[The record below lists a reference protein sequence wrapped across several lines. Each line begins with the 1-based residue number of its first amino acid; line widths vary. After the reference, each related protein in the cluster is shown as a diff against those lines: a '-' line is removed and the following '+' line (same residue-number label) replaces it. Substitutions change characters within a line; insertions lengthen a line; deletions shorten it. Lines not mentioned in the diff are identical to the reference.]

1 MKLFSEKVT
10 PTFTNS
16 SFNILQ
22 VENFSEIFF
31 DVYEIELNKIKYP
44 VEKVSE
50 YEGNPVVSV
59 PVVMGEKEQNY
70 PFVLIKGSQGVFF
83 NEKNTFEDI
92 DIEIVRENIS
102 HPISEC
108 IEEFEE
114 SIFPETS
121 FDEDNLLELE
131 ESVKCDIQKQLEK
144 AKQTAF
150 EYAEK
155 IKIQKLNEA
164 NADLA
169 ERSKILKSTL
179 EDAKSDLIN
188 EFFDITKK
196 IRTEIISANNDRYY
210 EISETIDNK
219 IVDLANSLKESVNN
233 DFEKTSKKFES
244 NIKIFVKDLYEQ
256 ITIPEIKNGLSD
268 IATDVISKVSLIEK
282 NLNSK
287 LNEKAN
293 SENLED
299 VNAQVDALR
308 ESTVELNN
316 SIKKNINKALSRV
329 GNVNNRIDEVAS
341 DIIAQVDAKIK
352 LASKEIAKL
361 YTEKL
366 KIIDEQS
373 IELNEK
379 SRNYVSDLLHE
390 SKRNLISEIRTI
402 QKKAPIE
409 YIIEA
414 KGKKQKKSLDSFE
427 SELDKK
433 ISNKINDE
441 IIRLKKYISVY
452 SSGGGSVA
460 AQFADGGTINGDINV
475 NGEILSGGI
484 NLIEIFNNNVASGQ
498 YLALS
503 GGTISGSLS
512 VTGSVDLNANTT
524 WYNVPYSY
532 TDSNNIFV
540 TGITETLLISS
551 INSDIKDSLDK
562 VNVFYNPSTTYYNT
576 GSSFSVQGTLEEVI
590 ANNAYDVSV
599 LQQSVSSEQTQLDDL
614 QDRVSALYTYLIQ
627 NFEESIVASSNSI
640 SEFITSEWSP
650 SLGLTPGSTVTL
662 SSINTVYI
670 LGNSDG
676 SGVNDYY
683 EVNLKPNF
691 LFYKTNLNDNAILD
705 SFPLSAMKSSK
716 YVIQVEDRTTGDIYY
731 GEINV
736 VTNNSVAVASEY
748 SSNYTT
754 SVPFVEFGA
763 VLLNQRVC
771 LSAIPLEGYTMNNF
785 IFKGN
790 RTNFF

>member
-70 PFVLIKGSQGVFF
+70 PFVLNKGTQGVFF
-83 NEKNTFEDI
+83 NKKNTFEYT
-92 DIEIVRENIS
+92 DIEVVSENIS
-102 HPISEC
+102 HPIAEH

-114 SIFPETS
+114 PIFPETS

-131 ESVKCDIQKQLEK
+131 ESVKCDIQRQLEK

-219 IVDLANSLKESVNN
+219 IIDLANSLKESVNN
-233 DFEKTSKKFES
+233 DFEKTSKKFET

-256 ITIPEIKNGLSD
+256 ITIPELKSNLSD

-352 LASKEIAKL
+352 SASKEIAKL

-379 SRNYVSDLLHE
+379 SRNYVSDMLHE

-409 YIIEA
+409 YVIEA
-414 KGKKQKKSLDSFE
+414 KGKRQIKSFDSFE

-433 ISNKINDE
+433 ISKKINDE
-441 IIRLKKYISVY
+441 IVRLKKYISVY

-460 AQFADGGTINGDINV
+460 VQFADGGTINGDINV
-475 NGEILSGGI
+475 NGEILSGGV
-484 NLIEIFNNNVASGQ
+484 NLIDIFSNAVANGQ
-498 YLALS
+498 YLSLS

-512 VTGSVDLNANTT
+512 VAGSVDLNAATT
-524 WYNVPYSY
+524 WYDVPYYYQDDYHVPIPVS
-532 TDSNNIFV
+532 
-540 TGITETLLISS
+540 GITSVLAIST
-551 INSDIKDSLDK
+551 INSDIKESQHK
-562 VNVFYNPSTTYYNT
+562 VDALTEGFLYLQEQINS
-576 GSSFSVQGTLEEVI
+576 
-590 ANNAYDVSV
+590 NASAIQEG
-599 LQQSVSSEQTQLDDL
+599 LSSEQIQIDDL

-627 NFEESIVASSNSI
+627 NFEENIVASSNSI
-640 SEFITSEWSP
+640 NEFITSEWSP
-650 SLGLTPGSTVTL
+650 SLELVPGSTVTL
-662 SSINTVYI
+662 SAANTVYI

-676 SGVNDYY
+676 SSVNDYY

-691 LFYKTNLNDNAILD
+691 LFYKTNLSDNAILD

-736 VTNNSVAVASEY
+736 VSNNSFAVASEY
-748 SSNYTT
+748 SSNHTT
-754 SVPFVEFGA
+754 SLPFVEFGA
-763 VLLNQRVC
+763 VLINQRVC
-771 LSAIPLEGYTMNNF
+771 LSAISLEDYTMSNF

>member
-70 PFVLIKGSQGVFF
+70 PFVLNKGTQGVFF
-83 NEKNTFEDI
+83 NKKNTFEYT
-92 DIEIVRENIS
+92 DIEVVSENIS
-102 HPISEC
+102 HPIAEH

-114 SIFPETS
+114 PIFPETS

-131 ESVKCDIQKQLEK
+131 ESVKCDIQRQLEK

-219 IVDLANSLKESVNN
+219 IIDLANSLKESVND
-233 DFEKTSKKFES
+233 DFEKTSKKFET

-256 ITIPEIKNGLSD
+256 TTIPELKSSLSD

-352 LASKEIAKL
+352 SASKEIAKL

-379 SRNYVSDLLHE
+379 SRNYVSDMLHE

-409 YIIEA
+409 YVIEA
-414 KGKKQKKSLDSFE
+414 KGKRQIKSFDSFE

-433 ISNKINDE
+433 ISKKINDE
-441 IIRLKKYISVY
+441 IVRLKKYISVY

-460 AQFADGGTINGDINV
+460 VQFADGGTINGDINV
-475 NGEILSGGI
+475 NGEILSGGV
-484 NLIEIFNNNVASGQ
+484 NLIDIFSNAVANGQ
-498 YLALS
+498 YLSLS

-512 VTGSVDLNANTT
+512 VAGSVDLNAATT
-524 WYNVPYSY
+524 WYDVPYYYQDDYHVPIPVS
-532 TDSNNIFV
+532 
-540 TGITETLLISS
+540 GITSVLAIST
-551 INSDIKDSLDK
+551 INSDIKESQHK
-562 VNVFYNPSTTYYNT
+562 VDALTEGFLYLQEQINS
-576 GSSFSVQGTLEEVI
+576 
-590 ANNAYDVSV
+590 NASAIQEG
-599 LQQSVSSEQTQLDDL
+599 LSSEQIQIDDL

-627 NFEESIVASSNSI
+627 NFEENIVASSNSI
-640 SEFITSEWSP
+640 NEFITSEWSP
-650 SLGLTPGSTVTL
+650 SLELVPGSTVTL
-662 SSINTVYI
+662 SAANTVYI

-676 SGVNDYY
+676 SSVNDYY

-691 LFYKTNLNDNAILD
+691 LFYKTNLSDNAILD

-736 VTNNSVAVASEY
+736 VSNNSFAVASEY
-748 SSNYTT
+748 SSNHTT
-754 SVPFVEFGA
+754 SLPFVEFGA
-763 VLLNQRVC
+763 VLINQRVC
-771 LSAIPLEGYTMNNF
+771 LSAISLEDYTMSNF

>member
-70 PFVLIKGSQGVFF
+70 PFVLNKGTQGVFF
-83 NEKNTFEDI
+83 NKKNTFEYT
-92 DIEIVRENIS
+92 DIEVVSENIS
-102 HPISEC
+102 HPIAEH

-114 SIFPETS
+114 PIFPETS

-131 ESVKCDIQKQLEK
+131 ESVKCDIQRQLEK

-219 IVDLANSLKESVNN
+219 IIDLANSLKESVND
-233 DFEKTSKKFES
+233 DFEKTSKKFET

-256 ITIPEIKNGLSD
+256 TTIPELKSSLSD

-352 LASKEIAKL
+352 SASKEIAKL

-379 SRNYVSDLLHE
+379 SRNYVSDMLHE

-409 YIIEA
+409 YVIEA
-414 KGKKQKKSLDSFE
+414 KGKRQIKSFDSFE

-433 ISNKINDE
+433 ISKKINDE
-441 IIRLKKYISVY
+441 IVRLKKYISVY

-460 AQFADGGTINGDINV
+460 VQFADGGTINGDINV
-475 NGEILSGGI
+475 NGEILSGGV
-484 NLIEIFNNNVASGQ
+484 NLIDIFSNAVANGQ
-498 YLALS
+498 YLSLS

-512 VTGSVDLNANTT
+512 VAGSVDLNAATT
-524 WYNVPYSY
+524 WYDVPYYYQDDYHVPIPVS
-532 TDSNNIFV
+532 
-540 TGITETLLISS
+540 GITSVLAIST
-551 INSDIKDSLDK
+551 INSDIKESQHK
-562 VNVFYNPSTTYYNT
+562 VDALTEGFLYLQEQINS
-576 GSSFSVQGTLEEVI
+576 
-590 ANNAYDVSV
+590 NASAIQEG
-599 LQQSVSSEQTQLDDL
+599 LSSEQIQIDDL

-627 NFEESIVASSNSI
+627 NFEENIVASSNSI
-640 SEFITSEWSP
+640 NEFITSEWSP
-650 SLGLTPGSTVTL
+650 SLELVPGSTVTL
-662 SSINTVYI
+662 SAANTVYI

-676 SGVNDYY
+676 SSVNDYY

-691 LFYKTNLNDNAILD
+691 LFYKTNLSDNAILD

-736 VTNNSVAVASEY
+736 VSNNSFAVASEY
-748 SSNYTT
+748 SSNHTT
-754 SVPFVEFGA
+754 SLPFVEFGA
-763 VLLNQRVC
+763 VLINQQVC
-771 LSAIPLEGYTMNNF
+771 LSAISLEDYTMSNF

>member
-70 PFVLIKGSQGVFF
+70 PFVLNKGTQGVFF
-83 NEKNTFEDI
+83 NKKNTFEYT
-92 DIEIVRENIS
+92 DIEVVSENIS
-102 HPISEC
+102 HPIAEH

-114 SIFPETS
+114 PIFPETS

-131 ESVKCDIQKQLEK
+131 ESVKCDIQRQLEK

-219 IVDLANSLKESVNN
+219 IIDLANSLKESVNN
-233 DFEKTSKKFES
+233 DFEKTSKKFET

-256 ITIPEIKNGLSD
+256 ITIPELKSSLSD

-299 VNAQVDALR
+299 INAQVDALR

-352 LASKEIAKL
+352 SASKEIAKL

-379 SRNYVSDLLHE
+379 SRNYVSDMLHE

-409 YIIEA
+409 YVIEA
-414 KGKKQKKSLDSFE
+414 KGKRQIKSFDSFE

-433 ISNKINDE
+433 ISKKINDE
-441 IIRLKKYISVY
+441 IVRLKKYISVY

-460 AQFADGGTINGDINV
+460 VQFADGGTINGDINV
-475 NGEILSGGI
+475 NGEILSGGV
-484 NLIEIFNNNVASGQ
+484 NLIDIFSNAVANGQ
-498 YLALS
+498 YLSLS

-512 VTGSVDLNANTT
+512 VAGSVDLNADTT

-532 TDSNNIFV
+532 TDPNNIFV

-551 INSDIKDSLDK
+551 INSDIQDSLNK

-590 ANNAYDVSV
+590 SNNAYDISI
-599 LQQSVSSEQTQLDDL
+599 LQQSVSSEQIQIDDL

-627 NFEESIVASSNSI
+627 NFEENIVASSNSI
-640 SEFITSEWSP
+640 NEFITSEWSP
-650 SLGLTPGSTVTL
+650 SLGLVPGSTVTL
-662 SSINTVYI
+662 SAANTVYI

-676 SGVNDYY
+676 SSVNDYY

-691 LFYKTNLNDNAILD
+691 LFYKTNLSDNAILD

-736 VTNNSVAVASEY
+736 VSNNSFAVASEY
-748 SSNYTT
+748 SSNHTT
-754 SVPFVEFGA
+754 SLPFVEFGA
-763 VLLNQRVC
+763 VLINQQVC
-771 LSAIPLEGYTMNNF
+771 LSAISLEDYTMSNF